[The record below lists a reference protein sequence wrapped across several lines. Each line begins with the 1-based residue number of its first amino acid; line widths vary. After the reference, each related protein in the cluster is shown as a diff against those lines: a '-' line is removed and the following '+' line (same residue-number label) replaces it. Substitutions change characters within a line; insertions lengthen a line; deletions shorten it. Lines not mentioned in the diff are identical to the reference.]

1 VAQIETLEAQLM
13 QQQQQPPPM
22 PQQVGDWSEHVAE
35 ADTGDV
41 GDEGQH
47 CTRHVMQQQYQ
58 QQSATDV
65 LLQQQLAAGQQ
76 QRSGLQEASQ
86 QHMPHSSTSITSL
99 QAQLQQLLLQS
110 TNGMSPGAMSPLGG
124 WLGVSQR

>member
-13 QQQQQPPPM
+13 QQQQQPM
-22 PQQVGDWSEHVAE
+22 PQQVRDWSEHVAE
-35 ADTGDV
+35 AEIGDV

-58 QQSATDV
+58 QQSATNV
-65 LLQQQLAAGQQ
+65 LLQQQLAASQQ
-76 QRSGLQEASQ
+76 PRSGLQGEST
-86 QHMPHSSTSITSL
+86 QHMPDSSTSITSL